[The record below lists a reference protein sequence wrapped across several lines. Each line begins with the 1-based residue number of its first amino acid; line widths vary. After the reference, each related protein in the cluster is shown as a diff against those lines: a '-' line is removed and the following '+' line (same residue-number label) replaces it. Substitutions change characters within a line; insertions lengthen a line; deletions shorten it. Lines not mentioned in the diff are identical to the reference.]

1 LQPTLAGFARVV
13 EARFVALR
21 PRHLFSLGNPR
32 WVRFAKSRFA
42 KTSVGLFGQNF
53 QPLPSSFRCSRFNE
67 ARSMPLK

>member
-13 EARFVALR
+13 EARFVAFR

-53 QPLPSSFRCSRFNE
+53 GPAAFLLPML
-67 ARSMPLK
+67 ALQRSALECR